1 MSDATPQADTQ
12 QDVELRGSATS
23 STGST
28 KELLRD
34 AVEQATRLLQN
45 EIQLATRET
54 QESLRAAVVALIGGA
69 VAVFGVMAFLVMAVV
84 TVVTATAPHW
94 AAALGFAV
102 LFLVVAGVGAVLAI
116 GRLRRISPLRQTVET
131 IKEDVE
137 WAKQQLT
144 RDAR

>member
-1 MSDATPQADTQ
+1 MSDVTPPITTRP
-12 QDVELRGSATS
+12 DVELRGSAQS
-23 STGST
+23 AGT
-28 KELLRD
+28 KDLLAD
-34 AVEQATRLLQN
+34 AVEQASRLLQK
-45 EIQLATRET
+45 EIELAKRET
-54 QESLRAAVVALIGGA
+54 QESLRAAVATLIGGA
-69 VAVFGVMAFLVMAVV
+69 VAVFGVMAFLVMAIV

-102 LFLVVAGVGAVLAI
+102 LFLAVAAAGGILVR

-144 RDAR
+144 HDAR